1 MQDMRGMPS
10 TWLLKN
16 SKGFPDFLF
25 TILTYSLILL
35 AFVSLIWIA
44 FGILSFV
51 HAGSAKAQTLI
62 EIMDNMKTG
71 IMYSTGQYDPQTQ
84 TCTHK
89 GTFSCP
95 RTGEKDK
102 KFKSKMQIV
111 DDTTIIY
118 TMYTFEKDGTKQ
130 KAMECTYTRK

>member
-71 IMYSTGQYDPQTQ
+71 LVSLAGVVFGLAGSYTVRRFKKDEQYI
-84 TCTHK
+84 
-89 GTFSCP
+89 
-95 RTGEKDK
+95 EKT
-102 KFKSKMQIV
+102 KMENELVLSAVQPEPNASGLQPVINEE
-111 DDTTIIY
+111 DI
-118 TMYTFEKDGTKQ
+118 
-130 KAMECTYTRK
+130 